1 MGLYITLGIV
11 FALFIGAAYI
21 AARLQD
27 KLQKERNLVKN
38 LLNDITY
45 LKAQIRQRD
54 DMRTMVKQK
63 RK

>member
-45 LKAQIRQRD
+45 LKAQL
-54 DMRTMVKQK
+54 KLK
-63 RK
+63 GE